1 VNTRREEKP
10 ARPAAAGG
18 GRADDVARAPA
29 WALSILRVQRSAG
42 NRAAAL
48 SVQRGLWGM
57 DRPPNVPQAAPDL
70 SEKVRK
76 FSDPAFAA
84 FQLRTTWAKDGKE
97 AAARLPRAYASEVT
111 AAGPDAERQVLAV
124 FVAEA
129 GKIADEENQTIAE
142 FEKGSRGV
150 LDSMLETSEHKL
162 DDEMRRYGFSE
173 ADDGTVTLTP
183 TADMTKLA
191 AAAKEL
197 AAADG
202 AVANLQIR
210 LTQSYAA
217 HHRGGPMEEAANR
230 EATARDVLGDARY
243 VEAVQNY
250 ERLFTAR
257 AGTFPILAA
266 YRNDPHGLTAL
277 ARVVKSPA
285 AAAEAG
291 RPLIEK
297 RRDIATTRK
306 NIASGELSVYGLPN
320 IISAAKAQQALTAG
334 SLKARFVDDRVAKA
348 HHDKAVADLAL
359 GAIAAAAT
367 VVAVVAT
374 AGGAALVAGAATGVG
389 LGVGA
394 VQTLAQ
400 IQEFGAA
407 AAAGNTDL
415 DRARAICRQDPS
427 LLWLAVNIAM
437 FVTDVVAAGALLRQ
451 VAGPVRKLV
460 VLRQSVGEAT
470 PEVVRVFEEEVKP
483 ALNALPP
490 GARDRVAAAVE
501 PRAGMS
507 DTVVSL
513 AYDDYLQALGHV
525 FPQRYLD
532 DVARIVDRIGERA
545 AANVAHDPAFVAL
558 CRQRRWAQ
566 AGTRFHSEAKTV
578 GEQMRAAGEVPA
590 SWRFEYT
597 VQSGQGG
604 SRLDVL
610 ASGPANQILE
620 FDWKTTGRSALSSK
634 SREEMTRHA
643 RQIGVNLNQQLS
655 GQSSVS
661 WTDLVRPRLTTENI
675 SWP

>member
-1 VNTRREEKP
+1 MGTRREEQP
-10 ARPAAAGG
+10 GRPGAEGG
-18 GRADDVARAPA
+18 GRAGAGARAPA
-29 WALSILRVQRSAG
+29 WARSILRVQRSAG
-42 NRAAAL
+42 NRATAL

-57 DRPPNVPQAAPDL
+57 DRPPNVPQGAPDL

-76 FSDPAFAA
+76 FGDAAFAA
-84 FQLRTTWAKDGKE
+84 FQLRTIWAKDGKE
-97 AAARLPRAYASEVT
+97 AATRLPRAYASEVA
-111 AAGPDAERQVLAV
+111 AAGPDAERQVLAA
-124 FVAEA
+124 FTTEL
-129 GKIADEENQTIAE
+129 GKVADEENQTVAE

-162 DDEMRRYGFSE
+162 DDEMSRYGFKE
-173 ADDGTVTLTP
+173 ADDGKVTLAP
-183 TADMTKLA
+183 TAEMAKLA

-197 AAADG
+197 VVADG

-217 HHRGGPMEEAANR
+217 HHRGGPMEDAVNR

-266 YRNDPHGLTAL
+266 YRNNPYGLTAL
-277 ARVVKSPA
+277 ARVVKSPG

-291 RPLIEK
+291 RPLVEK
-297 RRDIATTRK
+297 RRDIAKTRK

-320 IISAAKAQQALTAG
+320 IVSAAKAQQALTAG
-334 SLKARFVDDRVAKA
+334 SLKARFVDDRVAKV

-394 VQTLAQ
+394 AQTLEQ
-400 IQEFGAA
+400 IQQFGAA

-415 DRARAICRQDPS
+415 DRARAICQQDPS

-460 VLRQSVGEAT
+460 ALRQSVGEAT

-490 GARDRVAAAVE
+490 GARDRVVATVE

-513 AYDDYLQALGHV
+513 AYDDYLQALSHV

-545 AANVAHDPAFVAL
+545 AANVARDQAFVEL

-590 SWRFEYT
+590 AWRFEYT
-597 VQSGQGG
+597 VQSGRGG

-610 ASGPANQILE
+610 ATGPANQILE
-620 FDWKTTGRSALSSK
+620 FDWKTTGRSALSTK

-661 WTDLVRPRLTTENI
+661 WTDLVRRRLTTENI
-675 SWP
+675 PWP